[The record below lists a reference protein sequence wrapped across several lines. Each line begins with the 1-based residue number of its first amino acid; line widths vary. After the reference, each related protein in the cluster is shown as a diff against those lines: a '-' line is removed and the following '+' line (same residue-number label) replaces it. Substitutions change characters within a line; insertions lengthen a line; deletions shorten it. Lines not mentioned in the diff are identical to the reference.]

1 MGFNT
6 RIHARIDSELKE
18 AAGKVFQS
26 LGITEG
32 EAIRL
37 FYAQVRLHQ
46 GLPFRVNIPTPETEE
61 ALREGEN
68 PDSLPA
74 YNRFSDL
81 RKELGI

>member
-1 MGFNT
+1 MIRQYTVLFE
-6 RIHARIDSELKE
+6 RDEE
-18 AAGKVFQS
+18 
-26 LGITEG
+26 EG
-32 EAIRL
+32 RWIAS
-37 FYAQVRLHQ
+37 AQVRLQQ

-81 RKELGI
+81 RIER